1 MTTPP
6 KHAAAPTPVYLDC
19 DTGIDDAL
27 ALGYLLDAERRG
39 TAELVGTGTVHGN
52 IDAPG
57 AAGNTLR
64 LLALADR
71 PGVPVA
77 VGATDPLVG
86 DFAGGAVLVH
96 GRDGIGG
103 VRDTLP
109 VTPEAPLPDEDAAD
123 LLLRLSHEHEGQLQI
138 LAIGPLTNLALALQR
153 DPSVVRRVA
162 GVTVMG
168 GAALVPG
175 NMGPVVEANIG
186 HDPEAAA
193 EVVAAAWPV
202 TLVPLDVTM
211 DHTVGDADRDRLL
224 ASSSPFT
231 RALGAML
238 DVYLGFY
245 DEVVFGR
252 RTAALHDPL
261 AAAIA
266 LGELGLRDAP
276 AVDVEVDATAGPGRG
291 QTICDLRSQRRVP
304 GDVDGA
310 TTRVVRSVDRD
321 FAPLLMERLT
331 TAAAAQRRH

>member
-1 MTTPP
+1 MAQP
-6 KHAAAPTPVYLDC
+6 AAPTPVYLDC

-27 ALGYLLDAERRG
+27 ALGYLLDAEQRG
-39 TAELVGTGTVHGN
+39 TAELVGIGTVHGN

-57 AAGNTLR
+57 AAENTLC
-64 LLALADR
+64 LLALAGR

-96 GRDGIGG
+96 GLDGVGG
-103 VRDTLP
+103 VRDSLP
-109 VTPEAPLPDEDAAD
+109 VTPELPLPDEDAAD
-123 LLLRLSHEHEGQLQI
+123 LLLRLSHEHEGRLQV

-153 DPSVVRRVA
+153 DPSIIRRVA

-193 EVVAAAWPV
+193 EVVAASWPV

-224 ASSSPFT
+224 ASPSAFQ

-261 AAAIA
+261 AVAVA

-276 AVDVEVDATAGPGRG
+276 AVDVEVDATDGPGRG

-304 GDVDGA
+304 GDVEGA
-310 TTRVVRSVDRD
+310 TTRVVMSADRE
-321 FAPLLMERLT
+321 FAPLLMERLS
-331 TAAAAQRRH
+331 AL